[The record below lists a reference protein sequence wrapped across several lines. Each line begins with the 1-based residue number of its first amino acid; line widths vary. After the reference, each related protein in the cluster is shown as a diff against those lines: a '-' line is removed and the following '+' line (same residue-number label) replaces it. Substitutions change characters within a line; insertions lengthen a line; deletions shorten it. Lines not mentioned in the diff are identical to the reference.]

1 MAIVAFSG
9 SYGSHLKFEVLAGTV
24 SQSTTGNSSVVRLW
38 CNLYTDGYASLYNIG
53 APLTIYV
60 NGGGA
65 IEQQTININTNSKI
79 TLWQKEYS
87 IPHNPD
93 GSKKVNLGLK
103 LDINQSGYGN
113 AEYRWDYEL
122 KPIPRASSLSAP
134 SGILGSPM
142 TLSIGRKNPSFTHTV
157 RYNWQGITG
166 TVASNA
172 ETSTTYTPP
181 ITFANNIP
189 NSTSGAI
196 VFYCDTYSG
205 SNLIGTTQ
213 TTATL
218 TIPASVVPT
227 LSDLTLVETT
237 PSLSDI
243 STSTTFVQV
252 LSNVKATING
262 ASGVYGST
270 IASYKIEVLEQS
282 MTLTS
287 NGGVF
292 DFFKNSGSMTVRAT
306 VTDSRGRIS
315 DNLDKTITVVPYT
328 MPTGSFTATRT
339 GADQDRVTVVRTM
352 SVSPLIID
360 GVQKNTLTLK
370 FKYAPHGS
378 TDYIE
383 STGNANEYLTDTSSI
398 LNSSVALTETFKNTS
413 SFDIIAT
420 LSDRFFPIEIKQT
433 VGTIVR
439 PLTITKDGVG
449 IGKVPEVGNAVDS
462 DWQYY
467 FDNKPI
473 QHHQLT
479 TNDGTAI
486 LLPSGTDLNDIT
498 DSGFYN
504 GQNLVNSPSRSA
516 NDWKYIRVTKH
527 TTNNGHTLQ
536 EVVDFDGI
544 VSAFRVQANNVWKD
558 WKYLVVEDSSPTF
571 AKVLQTSANTYS
583 WNGPYGTSFTL
594 VRIGNLVTISKTR
607 TINSLGS
614 GEYKLVNETLPIGYR
629 PATESVLILRA
640 NSGTVEAS
648 SGVMHFSPDGTVRL
662 TNGVTDSKV
671 WVGTTTFVT
680 TDPFP

>member
-38 CNLYTDGYASLYNIG
+38 CNLYTDGYASLYGIG

-60 NGGGA
+60 NGTGA

-103 LDINQSGYGN
+103 LDINQSGYGS

-122 KPIPRASSLSAP
+122 KTIQRASPLSAP
-134 SGILGSPM
+134 SGVLGSPM
-142 TLSIGRKNPSFTHTV
+142 TLSIDRKSPSFTHRI
-157 RYNWQGITG
+157 RYSWQGTTG
-166 TVASNA
+166 TVANNV

-189 NSTSGAI
+189 NSTSGTI
-196 VFYCDTYSG
+196 IFYCDTYSG
-205 SNLIGTTQ
+205 SNLVGTTQ

-252 LSNVKATING
+252 LSNVKATIDG

-292 DFFKNSGSMTVRAT
+292 DFFKDSGSMTVRAT
-306 VTDSRGRIS
+306 VTDSRGRTS
-315 DNLDKTITVVPYT
+315 NNLDKTITVVPYT

-352 SVSPLIID
+352 SISPLIID

-398 LNSSVALTETFKNTS
+398 LNSGATLTETFKNTS

-439 PLTITKDGVG
+439 PLTITKGGVG

-486 LLPSGTDLNDIT
+486 MLTDGSDLNDAT
-498 DSGFYN
+498 SPGCYN
-504 GQNLVNSPSRSA
+504 GNNLLHAPTNGW
-516 NDWKYIRVTKH
+516 NYIRVTKH
-527 TTNNGHTLQ
+527 TNDNGYILQ
-536 EVVDFDGI
+536 EAISFDGT
-544 VSAFRVQANNVWKD
+544 VSAFRVKADNVWKD
-558 WKYLVVEDSSPTF
+558 WKCLVIEDSSPTF

-583 WNGPYGTSFTL
+583 WSGPYGTSFTL

-614 GEYKLVNETLPIGYR
+614 GEYKLMGETLPIGYR
-629 PATESVLILRA
+629 PATESVLILHA
-640 NSGTVEAS
+640 NSGTVEVGG
-648 SGVMHFSPDGTVRL
+648 GVMHFSNDGTVKL
-662 TNGVTDSKV
+662 TNGITNKNV